1 MTPGRVPGAT
11 FGGHEN
17 NADFCID
24 FGGHKGSKR
33 AHFGVPF
40 GSKMRSK
47 IGRKKG
53 RKKGG
58 KREPKGRHSGA
69 RMFTVCSGV
78 FAVFGVKGRNAS
90 PRTPKSMIQPIP
102 LIQLLN
108 SGIH

>member
-17 NADFCID
+17 NVDFCID

-69 RMFTVCSGV
+69 RMFTVPWELSGETLPPGPPNKV
-78 FAVFGVKGRNAS
+78 
-90 PRTPKSMIQPIP
+90 
-102 LIQLLN
+102 IQLIRLFN